1 MPLILIIY
9 ERFGNGRTSSTMLVC
24 KVIKDI
30 KAMLIVSDIEIKTLI
45 HCNITVMRF
54 NLYCQHVPGCC

>member
-9 ERFGNGRTSSTMLVC
+9 KRFGNVRTRITMLVC
-24 KVIKDI
+24 KVIKYI
-30 KAMLIVSDIEIKTLI
+30 KDMLIVSDIEIKTLI
-45 HCNITVMRF
+45 HCNITVKRF